1 MPRLKD
7 KIIIVTGGAS
17 GIGRA
22 TALCCASDGASVIV
36 VDLDKDGVDGCVKE
50 IEEAGGKASGFGVD
64 VREDDQV
71 SGLFREIGDKVG
83 HIDGLIHA
91 AGILEGVFVPIDDF
105 EELTWDKVID
115 VNLKGSFLMSKHA
128 VPLIEK
134 SDKGVMLLVASGAGV
149 RGGSSSIAYGSSKG
163 GVHGLSLVLA
173 AQLAD
178 RNIRV
183 HGICPGSL
191 ATPLKLRQ
199 VEKSA
204 KATGADFEKM
214 AAALGDPEGVGKV
227 LAFLVSDDADYV
239 RGTVFTR

>member
-1 MPRLKD
+1 MTLNEKV
-7 KIIIVTGGAS
+7 IVVTGGAS

-22 TALCCASDGASVIV
+22 AAICCGKNGANVVV
-36 VDLDKDGVDGCVKE
+36 VDLDKDGLGTCVEE
-50 IEEAGGKASGFGVD
+50 ITGAGGSAEGHCID

-71 SGLFREIGDKVG
+71 SLLFSALGEQHGRV
-83 HIDGLIHA
+83 DGLIHA
-91 AGILEGVFVPIDDF
+91 AGVLEGALVPIDEF
-105 EELTWDKVID
+105 EELTWDKVLDI
-115 VNLKGSFLMSKHA
+115 NLKGSFLMSKHA

-134 SDKGVMLLVASGAGV
+134 SERGVILLIASGAGV
-149 RGGSSSIAYGSSKG
+149 RGGSSSVAYGSSKG

-178 RNIRV
+178 RKIRV
-183 HGICPGSL
+183 HGVCPGSL

-204 KATGADFEKM
+204 KASGGDFEKM
-214 AAALGDPEGVGKV
+214 AAALGDPMGVGKV

-239 RGTVFTR
+239 RGSVFTR